1 MLTLNINKE
10 ETRTSSQ
17 DTIFDVAIIGSGPAG
32 MTAAIYSSRALLK
45 TIVIEKLGAGGQA
58 AVTDIIEN
66 YPGFPDGING
76 FELTRRMEEQARK
89 FGAFFENAEVR
100 DVVKDSHLNA
110 FIIKAGTAEF
120 KSKSVIIATGTSP
133 KRLGVKGE
141 STYIG
146 QGLSTCATCDGPL
159 YRDKIV
165 AVVGGGDSALDE
177 GLFLTRFAKKVYV
190 IHRRNE
196 FRAVKIL
203 QKRAKENAKMEFL
216 CERIVEE
223 IIGDEKIRRV
233 RLKNVKTG
241 EESELEIDGLFLYIG
256 LNPNTQM
263 VNVKKDESGYIIT
276 DETMQT
282 NVKGIFAAGDCRK
295 TSLRQ
300 VATAIGDGAIAAHF
314 AEKYV
319 EELNMK
325 DGKIFDGIP
334 CSLK

>member
-1 MLTLNINKE
+1 
-10 ETRTSSQ
+10 
-17 DTIFDVAIIGSGPAG
+17 
-32 MTAAIYSSRALLK
+32 
-45 TIVIEKLGAGGQA
+45 
-58 AVTDIIEN
+58 
-66 YPGFPDGING
+66 
-76 FELTRRMEEQARK
+76 MEEQAKK
-89 FGAFFENAEVR
+89 FGTHFENAEVQEIM
-100 DVVKDSHLNA
+100 KDSNLNV
-110 FIIKAGTAEF
+110 FIIKAPGVEF
-120 KSKSVIIATGTSP
+120 KAKSVIIATGTSP

-146 QGLSTCATCDGPL
+146 RGLSTCATCDGPL
-159 YRDKIV
+159 YRDKTV

-203 QKRAKENAKMEFL
+203 QKRARENPKMEFL
-216 CERIVEE
+216 CERVVEE

-241 EESELEIDGLFLYIG
+241 EESELEVDGLFLYIG
-256 LNPNTQM
+256 LIPNTRM

-276 DETMQT
+276 DDAMQT
-282 NVKGIFAAGDCRK
+282 SVKGIFAAGDCRK
-295 TSLRQ
+295 THLRQ
-300 VATAIGDGAIAAHF
+300 VSTAIGDGAIAAHF

-319 EELNMK
+319 EELSIK
-325 DGKIFDGIP
+325 DGKSFDGIP